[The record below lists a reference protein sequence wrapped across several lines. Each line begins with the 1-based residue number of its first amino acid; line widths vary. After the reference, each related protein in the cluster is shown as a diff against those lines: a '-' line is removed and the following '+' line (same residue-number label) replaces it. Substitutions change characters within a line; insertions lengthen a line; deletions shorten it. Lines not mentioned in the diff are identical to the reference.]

1 MNTVEYWREKLLS
14 EMQELETLSDGARES
29 RAAVELDQQG
39 VGRLSRMDAMQQQAM
54 SVASERRR
62 RMRIGQIEAAI
73 KRLETDDFGY
83 CIRCG
88 EPIAEERITADP
100 ASTLCLECA
109 SKPRR

>member
-1 MNTVEYWREKLLS
+1 MNTAEYWRERLLS
-14 EMQELETLSDGARES
+14 EKQELEVLSDGARES
-29 RAAVELDQQG
+29 RGAVELDQQG

-54 SVASERRR
+54 AVASERRR

-88 EPIAEERITADP
+88 EPIAEERIIADP
-100 ASTLCLECA
+100 ASTLCLQCA
-109 SKPRR
+109 GTPRR